1 MIVTRVLT
9 AICSIMF
16 FMIGADKF
24 LLFLEPPCSLQESI
38 PFLVW
43 SIFGVIQIVAG
54 VLIWLPKYRRSVS
67 GFFFLFMTVF
77 TIVHL
82 VAGTHDV
89 GGAVFMAFLL
99 GFLAWN
105 PKVLQSKSVN

>member
-1 MIVTRVLT
+1 MIVTRVIT

-24 LLFLEPPCSLQESI
+24 LLFLEPPCSLQDSI
-38 PFLVW
+38 PSLVW
-43 SIFGVIQIVAG
+43 SVFGVIQIVAG
-54 VLIWLPKYRRSVS
+54 ILIWFPKYRRPIS
-67 GFFFLFMTVF
+67 GFFFVFMTVF

-82 VAGTHDV
+82 IAGTYDV

-99 GFLAWN
+99 GILVWD
-105 PKVLQSKSVN
+105 PKFLQSKSVS